1 MRRVPPSLALVRG
14 DHALNFEVSGAIVP
28 FGYAVGFDAEA
39 IVLHLQGSGIVK
51 PQLNSGSVAVQND
64 GINQGW
70 TRVIGGIAIDQTCQ
84 RRPFAIAVGVPG
96 RGSLKVRNGFSSRNG
111 HQDSAASRFPPGI
124 KQSFSSNVPMG
135 GIHLIDGMVH
145 ESDSSLR
152 MDGGH
157 KESARLS
164 TATTQS

>member
-1 MRRVPPSLALVRG
+1 MRRVPPSFALVRG

-39 IVLHLQGSGIVK
+39 IVLYLQGSGIVK

-84 RRPFAIAVGVPG
+84 HRPFAIAVGVPG
-96 RGSLKVRNGFSSRNG
+96 RGSLKVRNGFSKFEIAP
-111 HQDSAASRFPPGI
+111 QLAGI
-124 KQSFSSNVPMG
+124 TGRELRLFRMP
-135 GIHLIDGMVH
+135 IDM
-145 ESDSSLR
+145 R
-152 MDGGH
+152 CC
-157 KESARLS
+157 RRW
-164 TATTQS
+164 